1 MGMANDLDARGG
13 TREERNKERNERE
26 KRTATRAQGRGRDL
40 QTTYYANDATITSQF
55 PAGCLPLVLYYNI
68 I

>member
-13 TREERNKERNERE
+13 TREERNKERNERRE
-26 KRTATRAQGRGRDL
+26 VNSHKGTGGRDL

-55 PAGCLPLVLYYNI
+55 PAGCLSLVLYVL
-68 I
+68 